1 VGLFSQLKEGLTKT
15 RQRLSQGLDAL
26 IGERR
31 AIDQEVLEELE
42 ALLLGCDLGV
52 KTTFPLLEKVR
63 QQAGA
68 GRGEDISFIKEQIK
82 SHLYE
87 TLAQNSG
94 PLILAEE
101 KPLIIMMVG
110 VNGVGK
116 TTTIAKLARH
126 FQLQKKR
133 VILAAADTF
142 RAAAIEQLEHWGRL
156 LDVEVIKQGPGADPA
171 AVAFDAA
178 RRAKAKDCDVMIAD
192 TAGRLHT
199 KANLMEELKKMRRV
213 LAKEVE
219 GSPHELLL
227 VIDATCGQNGLEQ
240 AKTFH
245 HALGITGIALAKLD
259 GTAKGGIVIAIAA
272 ELKVPIKFV
281 GLGEKIEDLR
291 VFDPKEFV
299 EALF

>member
-1 VGLFSQLKEGLTKT
+1 MGLFSQLKEGLAKT
-15 RQRLSQGLDAL
+15 RQRLSQGLDTL

-31 AIDQEVLEELE
+31 TVNQEVLEELE
-42 ALLLGCDLGV
+42 ELLLGCDLGV
-52 KTTFPLLEKVR
+52 KTTFPLLERVR
-63 QQAGA
+63 QEAST
-68 GRGEDISFIKEQIK
+68 REGENISFIKEQIK
-82 SHLYE
+82 SHLFD
-87 TLAQNSG
+87 
-94 PLILAEE
+94 ILAGNTGSLIEPAE
-101 KPLIIMMVG
+101 KPMIIMMVG
-110 VNGVGK
+110 VNGGGK
-116 TTTIAKLARH
+116 TTTIAKLAHH
-126 FQLQKKR
+126 FLLQKKR
-133 VILAAADTF
+133 VVLAAADTF
-142 RAAAIEQLEHWGRL
+142 RAAAIEQLEHWGKIL
-156 LDVEVIKQGPGADPA
+156 NVEVVKQGPGADPA

-178 RRAKAKDCDVMIAD
+178 RRAEAKGCDVMIAD

-213 LAKEVE
+213 LAKEVK
-219 GSPHELLL
+219 GSPHEILL

-259 GTAKGGIVIAIAA
+259 GTAKGGIVVAIAA
-272 ELKVPIKFV
+272 ELGVPIKFV